1 MIFSVIIT
9 MKQPLVSIQNFIGR
23 PPTYTTPEQLATKA
37 EEYFKRCL
45 EEEIQPTISGVTLF
59 LGFTSRQSFYNLEN
73 NPDLMDTVK
82 AIRLMIEASYE
93 ALGCSGGNHTTFAIF
108 ALKSMG
114 WTDKPEI
121 LKQIK
126 EHQNPFEGLT
136 FEQLERLA
144 SLGDD

>member
-1 MIFSVIIT
+1 MVCVE
-9 MKQPLVSIQNFIGR
+9 K
-23 PPTYTTPEQLATKA
+23 
-37 EEYFKRCL
+37 
-45 EEEIQPTISGVTLF
+45 EIQPTISGVTLF
-59 LGFTSRQSFYNLEN
+59 LGFTSRQSFYNLEK
-73 NPDLMDTVK
+73 NPDIVDTVK

-114 WTDKPEI
+114 WTDRPEI
-121 LKQIK
+121 LKQIE

-144 SLGDD
+144 GMGDEE